1 MIAGHM
7 TLLRGTVVEGGEP
20 VNGAYVRLLGPSGEF
35 VNEQRTLE
43 AGSFLFHLAPGS
55 WTLDWTAPGR
65 AWTQQTVEL
74 EEGQTADLELELP
87 DPDESAEES

>member
-1 MIAGHM
+1 MMHRM
-7 TLLRGTVVEGGEP
+7 TLLKGIVVEEGRP
-20 VNGAYVRLLGPSGEF
+20 VDGAYVRLLGPSGEF

-43 AGSFLFHLAPGS
+43 EGAFIFHLAPGT

-65 AWTQQTVEL
+65 SWSQQKVDL

-87 DPDESAEES
+87 GSVAV